1 MNDTL
6 QPETS
11 EQVREAVAWAVSE
24 DIPLEVLGG
33 GSKRRTGGPVQGA
46 YKLDLSTLS
55 GITLYEPEELIL
67 SARAATPLAEVTKAL
82 SEARQ
87 ELAFEPADLGPLL
100 GRPEGEGTLGGIIA
114 CNLSGPRRLK
124 AGAARDHFL
133 GVAAVSGRGEAFK
146 SGGRVVKNVTGYD
159 LCKVL
164 AGSWGTLAVMTDVTV
179 KVLPRAE
186 TEATVVISGLGQGE
200 ALTAMSR
207 AMGSAFDVSSAAHI
221 PGGIVSRAGDE
232 AYKGIGLAMT
242 ALRVEGFETS
252 VKYRCEKLTGVV
264 GEFGKTQILDADTSK
279 ALWRDVRDVRY
290 FADGSENPVW
300 KLSLAPMASANIVAR
315 IGDEIPM
322 EVFYDWAGGLVWI
335 STDDESDADVEIIRE
350 IVNEHGGHATLVR
363 APMATRAAIGAFHPQ
378 SPGVAALSGR
388 LKSNF
393 DPSGILNPG
402 RMSTGF

>member
-1 MNDTL
+1 MKDTL

-11 EQVREAVAWAVSE
+11 EQVQEAVAWAVSE
-24 DIPLEVLGG
+24 DMPLEVLGN
-33 GSKRRTGGPVQGA
+33 GSKKTLGGPVQGA
-46 YKLDLSTLS
+46 YRLDLSALS

-67 SARAATPLAEVTKAL
+67 SARAATPLSEISAAL
-82 SEARQ
+82 EGGRQ

-100 GRPEGEGTLGGIIA
+100 GREEGGGTLGGIIS

-133 GVAAVSGRGEAFK
+133 GVKAVSGRGEAFK

-159 LCKVL
+159 MCKVL

-179 KVLPRAE
+179 KVLPKAE
-186 TEATVVISGLGQGE
+186 TEATVVIAGLGQGE

-207 AMGSAFDVSSAAHI
+207 AMGSAFDVSAAAHI
-221 PGGIVSRAGDE
+221 PGGIVARAGDA

-242 ALRVEGFETS
+242 VLRVEGFEGS
-252 VKYRCEKLTGVV
+252 VKYRCEKLVGIV
-264 GEFGKTQILDADTSK
+264 GEFGKTEILDADTSQV
-279 ALWRDVRDVRY
+279 LWRDVRDVRY

-300 KLSLAPMASANIVAR
+300 KLSLTPMASANIIAR
-315 IGDEIPM
+315 IGDEIPL
-322 EVFYDWAGGLVWI
+322 EVYYDWAGGLVWI
-335 STDDESDADVEIIRE
+335 STDDESEADAEVIRA
-350 IVNEHGGHATLVR
+350 IVDEHGGHATLVR
-363 APMATRAAIGAFHPQ
+363 APMATRSAVGTFHPQ
-378 SPGVAALSGR
+378 SSGVAALAQR

-402 RMSTGF
+402 RMSTGL